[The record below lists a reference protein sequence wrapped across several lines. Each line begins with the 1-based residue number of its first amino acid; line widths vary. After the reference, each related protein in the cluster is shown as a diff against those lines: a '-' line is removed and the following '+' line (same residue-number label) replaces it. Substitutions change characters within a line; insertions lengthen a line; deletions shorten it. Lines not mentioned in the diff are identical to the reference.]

1 MSQDGQAERNDEGDY
16 LFDALSE
23 YWEHVVVAY
32 KQCEDKR
39 PIMLYD
45 IQEKQIYAYQYE
57 GFKSEM
63 SVRSQALLAEQY
75 ERASA
80 SGEMVVFVRDNDNE
94 RLVSYSLDYE

>member
-1 MSQDGQAERNDEGDY
+1 MSQDGQAEKTGTDDY

-32 KQCEDKR
+32 KQCEGKR

-57 GFKSEM
+57 GFKNEM
-63 SVRSQALLAEQY
+63 SAESQISLAEQY
-75 ERASA
+75 ERALA
-80 SGEMVVFVRDNDNE
+80 SGQMVVFVRDNDNE

>member
-1 MSQDGQAERNDEGDY
+1 MSQDGEAGKNGEGDY

-23 YWEHVVVAY
+23 YLEHVVAAY

-63 SVRSQALLAEQY
+63 SAASQLLLTEQY
-75 ERASA
+75 ERAVA
-80 SGEMVVFVRDNDNE
+80 SGQMVVFVRDNDNE